1 MNFKIVTLLS
11 TLLVSSTLF
20 AHGMNKYGPH
30 GGFINMPG
38 AFHTE
43 LVDKGP
49 KMNVYLID
57 MSFKN
62 PTVTDSSVTIT
73 YKGNKTTQVNCTKE
87 KDYFVCEKP
96 SKGLKNINEISI
108 SAIRNKNKARDAVY
122 NVPLQLEK

>member
-11 TLLVSSTLF
+11 TLLISSSLF
-20 AHGMNKYGPH
+20 AHGMNKNGPH

-43 LVDKGP
+43 LVDKGNQ
-49 KMNVYLID
+49 MNVYLID

-62 PTVTDSSVTIT
+62 PIVTDSSVTIT
-73 YKGNKTTQVNCTKE
+73 YKGTKVTQITCTKE

-96 SKGLKNINEISI
+96 KDGLNNIDTISI
-108 SAIRNKNKARDAVY
+108 SAVRNKNKARDAVY
-122 NVPLQLEK
+122 KVPLKLEK

>member
-1 MNFKIVTLLS
+1 MSFKIVTLLFIIIIS
-11 TLLVSSTLF
+11 KNLF
-20 AHGMNKYGPH
+20 AHGMNKLGPH

-43 LVDKGP
+43 LVDKGLQ
-49 KMNVYLID
+49 MNVYLID

-73 YKGNKTTQVNCTKE
+73 YKGSRVTQLACTKE

-96 SKGLKNINEISI
+96 SEGLKNVDKISI
-108 SAIRNKNKARDAVY
+108 SAVRNNNKARDAIY
-122 NVPLQLEK
+122 NVPLKLEQ

>member
-49 KMNVYLID
+49 QMNVYLID

-73 YKGNKTTQVNCTKE
+73 YKGNKTTQVNCIKE

-96 SKGLKNINEISI
+96 SKGLININEISI

>member
-11 TLLVSSTLF
+11 VLLISSNLF

-96 SKGLKNINEISI
+96 SKGLININEISI

>member
-11 TLLVSSTLF
+11 VLFISNNLF
-20 AHGMNKYGPH
+20 AHGMNKHGPH

-43 LVDKGP
+43 LVDKGQQ
-49 KMNVYLID
+49 MHVYLID

-62 PTVTDSSVTIT
+62 PTVTDSSVAIT
-73 YKGNKTTQVNCTKE
+73 YKGSKETKVACTKE

-96 SKGLKNINEISI
+96 SEGLKNIDEISI
-108 SAIRNKNKARDAVY
+108 SAIRNNNKARDAVY
-122 NVPLQLEK
+122 KVPLKLEK